1 MNIGERIKQRRL
13 VLGMSVDELALMV
26 NKNRATIYRYE
37 KGDIEN
43 LPTTVVEPLADA
55 LSTTPEFLMGWTDD
69 PRDYENDPDIQIP
82 SEALKMG
89 ISPEQW
95 AAFQKAEIEDAQRD
109 NSLPADAFPYVPE
122 QMISIPLI
130 GSVNCGTPLFAEDNI
145 EGYIPTPESDIQT
158 GETYFW
164 LRAKGDSMI
173 NVGIH
178 KGDLLLIRQ
187 QDDVDNGDI
196 AVVVV
201 NGYEATLKRVK
212 KQENAIIL
220 QPENPNC
227 ETRIFIGKDMKKISI
242 RGRLM
247 QLRKDF

>member
-13 VLGMSVDELALMV
+13 ALGMSVDELALMV

-55 LSTTPEFLMGWTDD
+55 LNTTPEFLMGWTDD

-89 ISPEQW
+89 ITPEQW
-95 AAFQKAEIEDAQRD
+95 VAFQKAEAEDAQRD
-109 NSLPADAFPYVPE
+109 SSLPTDAIPYIPDTLAN
-122 QMISIPLI
+122 IPLI

-187 QDDVDNGDI
+187 QNDVDNGDI

-201 NGYEATLKRVK
+201 NGDEATLKRVK
-212 KQENAIIL
+212 KQENALIL
-220 QPENPNC
+220 QPENSSC
-227 ETRIFIGKDMKKISI
+227 EPKIFVGKDMENVKIQ
-242 RGRLM
+242 GRLM
-247 QLRKDF
+247 QVRKKF

>member
-1 MNIGERIKQRRL
+1 MADIGKRIKARREQL
-13 VLGMSVDELALMV
+13 NITQEELANKLGYKNKSTIAKIENGTNDIVQSKVKEFAFALETTIAYLMDWEETNNLPEGAIPYTPEAMV
-26 NKNRATIYRYE
+26 N
-37 KGDIEN
+37 
-43 LPTTVVEPLADA
+43 
-55 LSTTPEFLMGWTDD
+55 
-69 PRDYENDPDIQIP
+69 
-82 SEALKMG
+82 
-89 ISPEQW
+89 
-95 AAFQKAEIEDAQRD
+95 
-109 NSLPADAFPYVPE
+109 
-122 QMISIPLI
+122 IPLV

-164 LRAKGDSMI
+164 LRAKGDSMV

-178 KGDLLLIRQ
+178 DGDLLLIRK

-196 AVVVV
+196 AVVAV
-201 NGYEATLKRVK
+201 NGDEATLKRVK

-227 ETRIFIGKDMKKISI
+227 ETRVFIGEDMEKISI

-247 QLRKDF
+247 QLRKEF

>member
-13 VLGMSVDELALMV
+13 ALGMSVDELALMV

-55 LSTTPEFLMGWTDD
+55 LNTTPEFLMGWTDD

-82 SEALKMG
+82 SEALKIG
-89 ISPEQW
+89 ITPEQW
-95 AAFQKAEIEDAQRD
+95 AAFQKAEAEDAQRD
-109 NSLPADAFPYVPE
+109 SSLPTDAISYIPE
-122 QMISIPLI
+122 TLVNIPLV

-145 EGYIPTPESDIQT
+145 EGYIPTPESDLQT

-164 LRAKGDSMI
+164 LHAKGNSMI

-178 KGDLLLIRQ
+178 EGDLLLIRQ
-187 QDDVDNGDI
+187 QNDVDNGDI
-196 AVVVV
+196 AVVTV
-201 NGYEATLKRVK
+201 NDDESTLKRVK
-212 KQENAIIL
+212 KQENVIIL
-220 QPENPNC
+220 QPENSSC
-227 ETRIFIGKDMKKISI
+227 EPKIFVGKDMEKVKI

-247 QLRKDF
+247 QVRKEF